1 MKSILRKCV
10 TCKLV
15 HGKTVTPPKEPSL
28 LNFRVDYTY
37 PFETV
42 RIDYAGPIFH
52 KFTTSRNGEMKKVI
66 FIVNHL
72 YQYTCSAFRNYYY

>member
-28 LNFRVDYTY
+28 PSFRVDYTY
-37 PFETV
+37 PFGTV
-42 RIDYAGPIFH
+42 GIDYAGP
-52 KFTTSRNGEMKKVI
+52 V
-66 FIVNHL
+66 
-72 YQYTCSAFRNYYY
+72 